1 MTMKTTNNILVAVV
15 SVLAFSTVICGGESS
30 PSRRIPEGALI
41 PEFQAVDIT
50 GKPFACT
57 RSSGKTLILAFL
69 SSQQKNSQKA
79 VEDIFRVLS
88 SIPPDRLTSLQ
99 VAFVLQ
105 NVDNKEFIASIQKE
119 TPSIVHVLD
128 DDQYNIWGKFGVIAT
143 PTILIS
149 NSQGKVLCVK
159 PGHTYDFAQVVKS
172 RLFQALEIPYDVN
185 PNDTPTVRTV
195 ANSTMS
201 ARAKRHLQMAKLLS
215 RKSKVSSAIEQAQI
229 AYEID
234 PNSPEVAL
242 DLGEL
247 LCRAG
252 QAQKAIKLVSSLSSQ
267 SDRDKARINLI
278 MGWAKRQLGQL
289 KEAEKYLLEGIQQD
303 PMLPRL
309 YFELGRI
316 YQKRNDSEN
325 AMQAYFQAL
334 QLIYRE
340 E

>member
-1 MTMKTTNNILVAVV
+1 MTIKTTNNIVVAVFGM
-15 SVLAFSTVICGGESS
+15 LAFSTVICGSEST
-30 PSRRIPEGALI
+30 PPRRILEGALI
-41 PEFQAVDIT
+41 PEFHAVDIT
-50 GKPFACT
+50 GKPFACA
-57 RSSGKTLILAFL
+57 RSSGKVLILTFV
-69 SSQQKNSQKA
+69 SSRQKNSRKA
-79 VEDIFRVLS
+79 VEDIFGVLS
-88 SIPPDRLTSLQ
+88 SIPSDKLTSLQ

-105 NVDNKEFIASIQKE
+105 NVDNREFIASIQKE
-119 TPSIVHVLD
+119 APPVIHILD

-143 PTILIS
+143 PTVLIS
-149 NSQGKVLCVK
+149 NPQGTVLCVK
-159 PGHTYDFAQVVKS
+159 PGHTYNFAQVIKS
-172 RLFQALEIPYDVN
+172 RLFQALEIPYDVS
-185 PNDTPTVRTV
+185 PNNTSTVRTV

-201 ARAKRHLQMAKLLS
+201 AKAKRHLQMARLLS
-215 RKSKVSSAIEQAQI
+215 RKSKIGLAVEQAQM

-242 DLGEL
+242 DLGEF

-252 QAQKAIKLVSSLSSQ
+252 QAQKAIKLVSSLSGQ

-278 MGWAKRQLGQL
+278 MGWAKRQLDQL
-289 KEAEKYLLEGIQQD
+289 KEAEKHLLEGIQQD

-316 YQKRNDSEN
+316 YQKRNDSKN